1 MSRATVPPGAGKSPI
16 PSLTSWQMT
25 VSASEAGAA
34 RPGGAWPWAVLLAL
48 TCAGVYLALRPPL
61 FHRDGYVYRLWALKP
76 DPFYNANPHHLLWN
90 EVQIGL
96 VHLGEAVG
104 LSDTVPFQ
112 LFGILANTATLFFFF
127 LLLARASGQ
136 AGFAV
141 GATLLVAFSPKFWFM
156 GFQNQPYVLVF
167 PAVVGFLG
175 AWAGPQGRLAS
186 TPQLLAAGLAV
197 TAATVFHQA
206 AALLAA
212 AGCGALLLSERGP
225 WGRRLLR
232 SAAFGAGIAATV
244 LLAYVTMGAALG
256 FRSPT
261 ALWGWMTTY
270 LETQHGLQF
279 RFPESLA
286 QTVMGLVRTGVQ
298 VERLEWTLARH
309 LPPTAILYLYL
320 ALGGVSAFVAALFAS
335 QPLMR
340 ARLRALWPDEPLF
353 VVSVLSV
360 LVWGAFCVG
369 WEPITY
375 YWVVALFPG
384 LVALGLLLR
393 GRPRA
398 IRVFLAASVAL
409 AAWNVRFNHDW
420 DRIYARNFPEPLADA
435 IEAQLGP
442 GDLIVVL
449 GNRDWYG
456 NMDYDLLFRLLE
468 HRGETRNVAIL
479 NDLVMNKAAER
490 PWAEA
495 LRERIER
502 SLNAGARVFV
512 ATHVLNPAQYADLTD
527 AGSPFAAYAKEQY
540 AGLDGPTLHRQVE
553 QVFAHYGLVP
563 SDLRVG
569 LDPYLELR
577 RR

>member
-16 PSLTSWQMT
+16 PGLTSWRMT

-48 TCAGVYLALRPPL
+48 TCAGVYLALLPPL

-76 DPFYNANPHHLLWN
+76 DPFYNANSHHLLWN

-127 LLLARASGQ
+127 LLFALASGH

-141 GATLLVAFSPKFWFM
+141 GA
-156 GFQNQPYVLVF
+156 GI
-167 PAVVGFLG
+167 
-175 AWAGPQGRLAS
+175 
-186 TPQLLAAGLAV
+186 
-197 TAATVFHQA
+197 TAA
-206 AALLAA
+206 
-212 AGCGALLLSERGP
+212 
-225 WGRRLLR
+225 
-232 SAAFGAGIAATV
+232 V

-270 LETQHGLQF
+270 LETQHGLQV

-309 LPPTAILYLYL
+309 LPSTAILYLYI
-320 ALGGVSAFVAALFAS
+320 AFGGVSALVAALFAS

-360 LVWGAFCVG
+360 LVWGAFCVA

-393 GRPRA
+393 GRPLA

-435 IEAQLGP
+435 IEAHLGSR
-442 GDLIVVL
+442 DLMVVP
-449 GNRDWYG
+449 GNRHWFG

-495 LRERIER
+495 LRGRIER
-502 SLNAGARVFV
+502 SLDAGARVFV